1 MSIAPETSRNI
12 IALVNLVGWARL
24 INVIQLS
31 LPTRL
36 KPKMIH
42 QKVIALSRHEVV
54 PRYIKIARVVNV
66 VNSHDFISQYRQT

>member
-54 PRYIKIARVVNV
+54 P
-66 VNSHDFISQYRQT
+66 